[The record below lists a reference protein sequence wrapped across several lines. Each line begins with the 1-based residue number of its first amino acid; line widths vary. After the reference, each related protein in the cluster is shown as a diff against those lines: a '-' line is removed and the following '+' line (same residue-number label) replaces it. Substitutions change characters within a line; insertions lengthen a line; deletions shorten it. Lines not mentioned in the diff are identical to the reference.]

1 MNRLALFRPFQEAF
15 QGKQFKPTIILLVSP
30 LLLVTWKYF
39 GSPEYYL
46 EALAPRL
53 ALFND
58 PAAAAAV
65 YSFFSA
71 LLLMAVAPALVVK
84 LVFREN
90 LADYGVGLGD
100 RARTVRSFLM
110 MAPVLIIAAYVASR
124 NAEIVNY
131 YPINKSAGASSSMFG
146 LHACTYLAFYLGW
159 EFHFRG
165 FLQYGLRDSLG
176 STNAVLLQVLASVL
190 FHIDRPGIETF
201 AAILAGIYWGML
213 AFRTR
218 SLLSG
223 LLQHAL
229 LGIALDWFICY
240 G

>member
-1 MNRLALFRPFQEAF
+1 MNRLAPLQPLQEAF

-30 LLLVTWKYF
+30 LVLVTWKYF
-39 GSPEYYL
+39 GAPEYYL
-46 EALAPRL
+46 EELAPRL
-53 ALFND
+53 ALFD
-58 PAAAAAV
+58 TPAAAAV
-65 YSFFSA
+65 YSFLSA
-71 LLLMAVAPALVVK
+71 FVLMAVVPALVVK

-90 LADYGVGLGD
+90 LAGYGVRLGE

-110 MAPVLIIAAYVASR
+110 MAPVLIIAAYVSSR
-124 NAEIVNY
+124 HAEIVAY
-131 YPINKSAGASSSMFG
+131 YPINKSAGTSSSMFG

-165 FLQYGLRDSLG
+165 FLQHGLRDSLG

-190 FHIDRPGIETF
+190 FHIDRPGVETF
-201 AAILAGIYWGML
+201 AAIAAGIYWGML
-213 AFRTR
+213 ALHTR

-229 LGIALDWFICY
+229 LGIALDWFLCY